1 MILGS
6 GYEKASWRGKNLWK
20 ICLVMGKTGDIKNA
34 VKNAE
39 SAIKVYR
46 KCKLPNT
53 KIVAG
58 QLATWKGSEAKV

>member
-1 MILGS
+1 
-6 GYEKASWRGKNLWK
+6 
-20 ICLVMGKTGDIKNA
+20 MGKTGDIKNV

-58 QLATWKGSEAKV
+58 QLAPGKALRPKCDLFACSFRNPI